1 MPNKDEVTKTEEQVE
16 EIVEEV
22 PTETPETP
30 IEDAARTPWRR

>member
-30 IEDAARTPWRR
+30 IEDAARTPWRL